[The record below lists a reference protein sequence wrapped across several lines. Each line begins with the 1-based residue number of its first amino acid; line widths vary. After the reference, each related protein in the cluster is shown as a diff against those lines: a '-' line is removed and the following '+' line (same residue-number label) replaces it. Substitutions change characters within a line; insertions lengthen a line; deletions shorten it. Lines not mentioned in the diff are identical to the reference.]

1 MYCVTDVLTVSLV
14 INTFLSLF
22 KIIMG
27 IIFLSG
33 SLVADGI
40 HSFSDLITDIVGII
54 GAVFSKKPPDK
65 KHPFGHG
72 RMEYLISIFIG
83 LVIIILS
90 ITIIFESLRKNIVI
104 PSILTIF
111 VSLITIIV
119 KYFLARFLVKKGKE
133 LDSSIL
139 VSSGSESSTD
149 VISSI
154 VVLISS
160 ILMQLDIEFFKYS
173 DIIASIIVGIFI
185 FKVGFDIL
193 KKNVSTIL
201 GEKETDLEYLNSIKN
216 LILTNKNIQNVD
228 NIIILKYGIYNKLI
242 VSIFVLP
249 NLTIIESNLIINKI
263 EKSIKTN
270 FKKIDYVFI
279 NVLPYS
285 EKN

>member
-1 MYCVTDVLTVSLV
+1 MCCVTDVLTVSLV

-54 GAVFSKKPPDK
+54 GAVFSKKPPDE

-104 PSILTIF
+104 PSVLTIF

-193 KKNVSTIL
+193 KENVSTIL

-216 LILTNKNIQNVD
+216 LILTNKNIRNVD

-285 EKN
+285 EKI

>member
-54 GAVFSKKPPDK
+54 GAVFSKKPPDE